1 MPLDAT
7 DLEHAL
13 PLDLWEQLYQ
23 RPVIASEI
31 PHEALQLMRK
41 MGLARVDNVGTAH
54 LTTHGDTYAALIVR
68 SPF

>member
-1 MPLDAT
+1 MALDVI

-13 PLDLWEQLYQ
+13 PLELWERLYQ
-23 RPVIASEI
+23 RPVISTEI

-41 MGLARVDNVGTAH
+41 MGLLRVDNVGTAH
-54 LTTHGDTYAALIVR
+54 LTTHGDTYAALIIR